1 MVNVTI
7 DGNTIQVPEGTTV
20 LRAAEQAGISI
31 PVLCDHP
38 NLVPFGGCRLCVVEV
53 EGMRTMQPACS
64 LPVSNN
70 MVVRTDTEK
79 VQAARKFVLTLIF
92 SDRNH
97 FCPYCQVSGGDCELQ
112 NAALKMGMTHWE
124 YQPNWK
130 PYPVD
135 ASHPYLVIDHNRCIL
150 CRRCV
155 RACGELVGNF
165 TLGVEE
171 RGASSMLMCDVG
183 VPFGESSCISCG
195 TCSQVC
201 PTGAIIDRRSA
212 YQGLEKT
219 DKRTASICLACSVGC
234 GIEVLTR
241 DNRLVRVLGRWDA
254 PVNEGVLCKQGR
266 FVPLEE
272 DRKRI
277 TTPMVRKD
285 GKLEPATWT
294 EALNAVAA
302 GLKPLAG
309 LGKGGVA
316 AVASPRL
323 PIESLAAFKQ
333 LFKVGLG
340 GDVVTSLEEGASTA
354 ASSALAGEIGPFET
368 DLQNLQTSDCVVVLG
383 ADLANDAQVMGFM
396 IKRILPNQTALVL
409 VDSADN
415 AFTPFAR
422 VALKPAEGTEKFA
435 VRGLF
440 AAVVKL
446 GLAKGHANGMD
457 ADEELKNAAQKTG
470 VPVNNFLQAAGIL
483 GNATLPVFVYGKG
496 LDLAAL
502 KAVAELAGL
511 VGASKKLLGAR
522 SGANSLAA
530 AQFGLD
536 QPFKRNGHQAVY
548 VALGDDQPAQHLI
561 QEIEGVPFLAVQ
573 ASYASRL
580 TAMADVVLPVEMWAE
595 TSGHYLNIDGRM
607 QEAVAAIA
615 RSGDVRSNKDAL
627 EAVAGALGVS
637 TAFDW
642 LAELEQRRS
651 PVAFAAV

>member
-31 PVLCDHP
+31 PVLCDHI

-195 TCSQVC
+195 TCPQLC
-201 PTGAIIDRRSA
+201 PTGATIDLRSA

-254 PVNEGVLCKQGR
+254 PVNEGVLCK
-266 FVPLEE
+266 
-272 DRKRI
+272 
-277 TTPMVRKD
+277 
-285 GKLEPATWT
+285 
-294 EALNAVAA
+294 
-302 GLKPLAG
+302 
-309 LGKGGVA
+309 
-316 AVASPRL
+316 
-323 PIESLAAFKQ
+323 
-333 LFKVGLG
+333 
-340 GDVVTSLEEGASTA
+340 
-354 ASSALAGEIGPFET
+354 
-368 DLQNLQTSDCVVVLG
+368 
-383 ADLANDAQVMGFM
+383 
-396 IKRILPNQTALVL
+396 
-409 VDSADN
+409 
-415 AFTPFAR
+415 
-422 VALKPAEGTEKFA
+422 
-435 VRGLF
+435 
-440 AAVVKL
+440 
-446 GLAKGHANGMD
+446 
-457 ADEELKNAAQKTG
+457 
-470 VPVNNFLQAAGIL
+470 
-483 GNATLPVFVYGKG
+483 
-496 LDLAAL
+496 
-502 KAVAELAGL
+502 
-511 VGASKKLLGAR
+511 
-522 SGANSLAA
+522 
-530 AQFGLD
+530 
-536 QPFKRNGHQAVY
+536 
-548 VALGDDQPAQHLI
+548 
-561 QEIEGVPFLAVQ
+561 
-573 ASYASRL
+573 
-580 TAMADVVLPVEMWAE
+580 
-595 TSGHYLNIDGRM
+595 
-607 QEAVAAIA
+607 
-615 RSGDVRSNKDAL
+615 
-627 EAVAGALGVS
+627 
-637 TAFDW
+637 
-642 LAELEQRRS
+642 
-651 PVAFAAV
+651 

>member
-7 DGNTIQVPEGTTV
+7 DGKPIQVPEGTTV

-38 NLVPFGGCRLCVVEV
+38 HLVPFGGCRLCVVEV

-130 PYPVD
+130 PYAVD
-135 ASHPYLVIDHNRCIL
+135 ASHPFLVIDHNRCIL

-155 RACGELVGNF
+155 RVCGELVGNF

-183 VPFGESSCISCG
+183 VPFGESSCIQCG

-219 DKRTASICLACSVGC
+219 DKRTASICLGCSVGC
-234 GIEVLTR
+234 GVEVLTR
-241 DNRLVRVLGRWDA
+241 DNRLVRVLGNWDA
-254 PVNEGVLCKQGR
+254 PVNDGVLCKQGR
-266 FVPLEE
+266 FIPLEE

-277 TTPMVRKD
+277 TTPLVRKE
-285 GKLEPATWT
+285 GKLEPATWS
-294 EALNAVAA
+294 EALEAISARV
-302 GLKPLAG
+302 KPLAG
-309 LGKGGVA
+309 QSSSGVA

-323 PIESLAAFKQ
+323 SIESLAAFKQ
-333 LFKVGLG
+333 LFKNGLG
-340 GDVVTSLEEGASTA
+340 GDMVTSLEEGATA
-354 ASSALAGEIGPFET
+354 ASSHLAAEIGQFET
-368 DLQNLQTSDCVVVLG
+368 DLQTLQSADCVVILS
-383 ADLANDAQVMGFM
+383 ADLATDAQVMGFM
-396 IKRILPNQTALVL
+396 VKRALPANTALVL
-409 VDSADN
+409 VDAAEN
-415 AFTPFAR
+415 AFAPLAK
-422 VALKPAEGTEKFA
+422 VALKPAANSEKFA
-435 VRGLF
+435 VSGLK

-446 GLAKGHANGMD
+446 GLAKSAANGMD
-457 ADEELKNAAQKTG
+457 ADVELQTAVQKTG
-470 VPVNNFLQAAGIL
+470 IAANNFLQAAAIIAH
-483 GNATLPVFVYGKG
+483 ATQPVFIYGQTV
-496 LDLAAL
+496 DLPAL
-502 KAVAELAGL
+502 KAAAELANL
-511 VGASKKLLGAR
+511 VGAGKKLIGAR
-522 SGANSLAA
+522 TGANSLAA

-536 QPFKRNGHQAVY
+536 QPFHRNGHQAVY
-548 VALGDDQPAQHLI
+548 VALGDDTPAQHLV
-561 QEIEGVPFLAVQ
+561 QQIEGAPFLAVQ
-573 ASYASRL
+573 AAYASRL

-595 TSGHYLNIDGRM
+595 TTGHYLNIDGRM
-607 QEAVAAIA
+607 QEAVAAI
-615 RSGDVRSNKDAL
+615 SLGGEVRSNQETL
-627 EAVAGALGVS
+627 EAVASALGVS

-642 LAELEQRRS
+642 LAELESRKS
-651 PVAFAAV
+651 PVAFAAA

>member
-112 NAALKMGMTHWE
+112 NAALNMGMTHWE

-241 DNRLVRVLGRWDA
+241 DNRLVRVLGRWNA

-285 GKLEPATWT
+285 GKLETATWA
-294 EALNAVAA
+294 EALNVIAA
-302 GLKPLAG
+302 RLKPLAG
-309 LGKGGVA
+309 QGKSGVA

-340 GDVVTSLEEGASTA
+340 GDVVTSLEEGAGTA
-354 ASSALAGEIGPFET
+354 ASSTLAGEIGPFET
-368 DLQNLQTSDCVVVLG
+368 DLQTLQTSDCVVVLG
-383 ADLANDAQVMGFM
+383 ADLTNDAQVMGFM

-409 VDSADN
+409 VDSAEN

-422 VALKPAEGTEKFA
+422 VALKPAAGTEKSA

-446 GLAKGHANGMD
+446 GLAKGHSNGMD
-457 ADEELKNAAQKTG
+457 ADDELHSAAQKTG
-470 VPVNNFLQAAGIL
+470 IPVNTYLQAAGIL
-483 GNATLPVFVYGKG
+483 GNATQPVFVYGKG

-502 KAVAELAGL
+502 KATAELAGL

-522 SGANSLAA
+522 TGANSLAA

-536 QPFKRNGHQAVY
+536 QSFQRNGHQAVY

-615 RSGDVRSNKDAL
+615 RSGEIRSNQDTL
-627 EAVAGALGVS
+627 EAVAGVLGVS

>member
-70 MVVRTDTEK
+70 IIVRTDTEK

-112 NAALKMGMTHWE
+112 NAALKMGMTHWD

-285 GKLEPATWT
+285 GKLEPATWA
-294 EALNAVAA
+294 EALNTVAA

-309 LGKGGVA
+309 QGKGGVA

-340 GDVVTSLEEGASTA
+340 GDVVTSLEEGASTS

-368 DLQNLQTSDCVVVLG
+368 DLQTLQTSDCVVVLG

-396 IKRILPNQTALVL
+396 IKRILPNQTAMVL

-415 AFTPFAR
+415 AFTSLAR
-422 VALKPAEGTEKFA
+422 VALKPADGTEKFA

-470 VPVNNFLQAAGIL
+470 VPVNKFLQAAGIL
-483 GNATLPVFVYGKG
+483 GNATMPVFVYGKG

-561 QEIEGVPFLAVQ
+561 QEIEGAPFLAVQ

-615 RSGDVRSNKDAL
+615 RTGDVRSNQDAL

>member
-1 MVNVTI
+1 MFNVSI
-7 DGNTIQVPEGTTV
+7 DGKTIQVPEGTTV

-79 VQAARKFVLTLIF
+79 VLAARKFVLTLIF

-97 FCPYCQVSGGDCELQ
+97 FCPYCQVSGGDCDLQ

-155 RACGELVGNF
+155 RVCGELVGNF

-183 VPFGESSCISCG
+183 VPFGQSSCISCG

-219 DKRTASICLACSVGC
+219 DNRTASICLGCSVGC
-234 GIEVLTR
+234 GIDVLTR

-277 TTPMVRKD
+277 TTPMLRKD
-285 GKLEPATWT
+285 GRLEPVSWA
-294 EALNAVAA
+294 EAVNAVSTH
-302 GLKPLAG
+302 LKPLAG
-309 LGKGGVA
+309 QSSHGVA
-316 AVASPRL
+316 AVVSPRL
-323 PIESLAAFKQ
+323 SIESLAAFKK
-333 LFKVGLG
+333 LFKSGLG
-340 GDVVTSLEEGASTA
+340 ADVVTSLEEGATTK
-354 ASSALAGEIGPFET
+354 ASSQLANEIGPFET
-368 DLQNLQTSDCVVVLG
+368 DLQNLQSADCVVIVG
-383 ADLANDAQVMGFM
+383 ANLANDAQVMGFM
-396 IKRILPNQTALVL
+396 VKRILPANKALVL
-409 VDSADN
+409 VDAAEN
-415 AFTPFAR
+415 AFASLAR
-422 VALKPAEGTEKFA
+422 VSLKPVVGTEKF
-435 VRGLF
+435 VVQGLA
-440 AAVVKL
+440 AAVVKM
-446 GLAKGHANGMD
+446 GLAKTGSNGMD
-457 ADEELKNAAQKTG
+457 VEVEIQNAVQKTG
-470 VPVNNFLQAAGIL
+470 LSANDLSQAAAII
-483 GNATLPVFVYGKG
+483 GNANNPVFIYGKD
-496 LDLAAL
+496 LDYSAL
-502 KAVAELAGL
+502 KAAASLANL
-511 VGASKKLLGAR
+511 VGAGKKLIGAR
-522 SGANSLAA
+522 SGANSLAT

-536 QPFKRNGHQAVY
+536 QPFHRNGHQAVY
-548 VALGDDQPAQHLI
+548 VALGDDTPAQHLI
-561 QEIEGVPFLAVQ
+561 QKIEGVPFLAVQ
-573 ASYASRL
+573 ASYTSRL
-580 TAMADVVLPVEMWAE
+580 TAMADVILPVEMWAE
-595 TSGHYLNIDGRM
+595 TSGHYLNIDGHM
-607 QEAVAAIA
+607 QEAVSAISM
-615 RSGDVRSNKDAL
+615 SGEIRSNQEAL
-627 EAVAGALGVS
+627 EAVAGALGVT

-642 LAELEQRRS
+642 LAELEERKS
-651 PVAFAAV
+651 PVAFAAA